1 MRDLQA
7 LVRSQARI
15 DEVAISDGDGRD
27 TGMML
32 I

>member
-15 DEVAISDGDGRD
+15 DEVAISDGDSRD

>member
-7 LVRSQARI
+7 LVRSQARL
-15 DEVAISDGDGRD
+15 DEVAISDMGI
-27 TGMML
+27 TGMTR